1 MPPGMSLVQSR
12 LRPYSALDQYRAWTV
27 TSESVI
33 GQLGLI
39 ADNHHAA
46 PAVFWNIEY
55 RYTKSLLSVTCCLS
69 LFPVVTCVLTHELS
83 WGASWY
89 PGHWSRSRPRVSWA
103 RLDPETLTAE
113 EGFHRS
119 GPSRRS
125 WSNQQQPL
133 GLTSR
138 EPARSQLD
146 SDSLSIVTPRPLT
159 PWGTK
164 IENIPPSETIF
175 SPQGSDMKCSL
186 QQVSAPESVRKASM
200 TVEMKR

>member
-12 LRPYSALDQYRAWTV
+12 LRPYSALDQYQAWTV

-33 GQLGLI
+33 GQLSLI

-46 PAVFWNIEY
+46 PAEFWNMKYLHTI
-55 RYTKSLLSVTCCLS
+55 SLLSVTCCLS

-125 WSNQQQPL
+125 WSNQQQAGPDVTRACQEPV
-133 GLTSR
+133 GLRFSVN
-138 EPARSQLD
+138 
-146 SDSLSIVTPRPLT
+146 SDTQATDTVRD
-159 PWGTK
+159 
-164 IENIPPSETIF
+164 ENR
-175 SPQGSDMKCSL
+175 KY
-186 QQVSAPESVRKASM
+186 SAKWDYF
-200 TVEMKR
+200 